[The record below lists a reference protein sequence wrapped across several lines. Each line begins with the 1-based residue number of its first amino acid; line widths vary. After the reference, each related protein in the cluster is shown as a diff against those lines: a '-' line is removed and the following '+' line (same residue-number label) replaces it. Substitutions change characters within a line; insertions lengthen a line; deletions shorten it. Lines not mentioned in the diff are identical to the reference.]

1 MHKLSA
7 CSERGPLCRFPR
19 ASAETRRQCWLC
31 PGFKHVSRA
40 LHFRQIHGAAISHA
54 GAWCKAE
61 EEPAVRVLIAGISM
75 HTLHNNL
82 VVRSV
87 SPTSGDSG
95 IFLVV
100 GYPDRKHLVHVL
112 PWVDLVRA
120 LWLGF
125 EVDERNWPGCRAGTW
140 TYRPKVSPQAMS
152 SIVQHNTFLC
162 RVSASSKHTRRSPQ
176 HYRER
181 R

>member
-1 MHKLSA
+1 MGVL
-7 CSERGPLCRFPR
+7 GV
-19 ASAETRRQCWLC
+19 W
-31 PGFKHVSRA
+31 
-40 LHFRQIHGAAISHA
+40 QIHGAAISHA

-125 EVDERNWPGCRAGTW
+125 EVDERNWPGCRATILRFEVYDGFRFSQLPVGALLRHGVLDW
-140 TYRPKVSPQAMS
+140 R
-152 SIVQHNTFLC
+152 
-162 RVSASSKHTRRSPQ
+162 
-176 HYRER
+176 
-181 R
+181 